1 MIPKRI
7 VLWGA
12 AIVANAAALLG
23 LGGPAWA
30 CPGCQNPNLPVVR
43 SGAAHL
49 PPGTVQVGALLTA
62 VPLSVQHGDGCADL
76 GNCDQVPVQ
85 PRFVHD
91 QGVLSTELRGT
102 FDWAIREHL
111 GLSLQVPVR
120 VVHTSIQYTT
130 PEGRPYSP
138 PNADVHHRNETL
150 VGIGDPLVM
159 ARLGGV
165 FGAGWWWVL
174 RGGVSLPLGRTEADP
189 FKAGALGERH
199 QHIQLGTGTFNPV
212 VGGELARAFG
222 ALQVSAY
229 GQVQSAVYANH
240 HGYQAGLL
248 SVLGLQGGWRFA
260 TRAVLHTSLEWMHQG
275 AERWDGAVQQDGV
288 LGRHEVLAGL
298 GSTFS
303 FGGPQYLVWLRAP
316 LYRALILG
324 SETEAGT
331 LSAPITLTLGVQ
343 ATL

>member
-1 MIPKRI
+1 M
-7 VLWGA
+7 
-12 AIVANAAALLG
+12 
-23 LGGPAWA
+23 
-30 CPGCQNPNLPVVR
+30 
-43 SGAAHL
+43 
-49 PPGTVQVGALLTA
+49 
-62 VPLSVQHGDGCADL
+62 
-76 GNCDQVPVQ
+76 
-85 PRFVHD
+85 
-91 QGVLSTELRGT
+91 
-102 FDWAIREHL
+102 
-111 GLSLQVPVR
+111 
-120 VVHTSIQYTT
+120 
-130 PEGRPYSP
+130 
-138 PNADVHHRNETL
+138 
-150 VGIGDPLVM
+150 
-159 ARLGGV
+159 
-165 FGAGWWWVL
+165 
-174 RGGVSLPLGRTEADP
+174 
-189 FKAGALGERH
+189 
-199 QHIQLGTGTFNPV
+199 

-229 GQVQSAVYANH
+229 GQVQSAVYANE

-248 SVLGLQGGWRFA
+248 SVVGLQGGWRFA

-288 LGRHEVLAGL
+288 LGRHEVLAGV